1 MFIWKASTILKYFE
15 KLLPDIYRYLVRIG
29 DAMGTDRE
37 QQVLDE
43 LYPEIPKISIDYGI
57 MERAEDVL
65 MLEGDFGWN
74 DVGSFDSFDQIH
86 ERDVDGNVILSDVS
100 LIDCDDSVFYSTQK
114 GHLIA
119 ALGIKDIVVKD
130 QTYRYSTLCEIER

>member
-1 MFIWKASTILKYFE
+1 
-15 KLLPDIYRYLVRIG
+15 
-29 DAMGTDRE
+29 MGTDRE

-57 MERAEDVL
+57 MERAEGVL

-74 DVGSFDSFDQIH
+74 DVGSFDAFDQIH

-119 ALGIKDIVVKD
+119 ALGIKDIVVAHTDDVTLVCAKD
-130 QTYRYSTLCEIER
+130 RAQDIKLFVDKLKEEGKERYC